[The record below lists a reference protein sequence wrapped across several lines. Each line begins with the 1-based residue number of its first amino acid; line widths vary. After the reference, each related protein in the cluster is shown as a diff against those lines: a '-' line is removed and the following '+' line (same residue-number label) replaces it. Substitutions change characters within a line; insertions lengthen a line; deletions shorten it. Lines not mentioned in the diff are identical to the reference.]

1 MNENSNERI
10 VVVGGGAGGL
20 ELVIKLA
27 RKFRNNNAV
36 DITLVDCNPTHIW
49 KPLLHEIATGSLNSN
64 HDETS
69 YLMLARKYRFSFVL
83 GRVDQIDVENKL
95 LHLEAINDRDGH
107 AVVAERSVNYSKVV
121 LSVGSLCNDFGTPG
135 VEEHCLL
142 LDTRAQAERFHQNF
156 INELHRIKASNNSR
170 ARVSTPSTPD
180 AGTGIDDRNS
190 KPDRVSVVI
199 VGAGATGVELAADL
213 HNVANRLPEYG
224 FGEFST
230 DALRVLIVE
239 AAPRILAQLP
249 ERISKSVTKELLN
262 IGVQIRTDT
271 MVSGIDADAV
281 ATKSGER
288 INADLVV
295 WAAGIKAPSFIAQS
309 GLPCD
314 RLGRVEVNTLLHV
327 EANESVFAIGDCCA
341 CPMEDGSMVPPR
353 AQSAHQMASVAYK
366 NIVASINGTTL
377 KPFVYKDFGSL
388 ISLSEFSTV
397 GNLMGNLMKGSVF
410 IEGWLARVFY
420 LSLYRMHQSTVH
432 GFGSMLL
439 IILGDTIYKAT
450 RAKIKLH

>member
-1 MNENSNERI
+1 MNAKSSEKI

-27 RKFRNNNAV
+27 RKYRKNDAV
-36 DITLVDCNPTHIW
+36 DITRIDCNPTHIW

-69 YLMLARKYRFSFVL
+69 YLMLARKYRFSFIL
-83 GRVDQIDVENKL
+83 GRVNQVDLNKTL
-95 LHLEAINDRDGH
+95 LHLEPINDNDGN
-107 AVVAERSVNYSKVV
+107 AVVAERSVSYSKLV

-135 VEEHCLL
+135 VEDHCLL

-156 INELHRIKASNNSR
+156 INELHRINASANFGGQLNE
-170 ARVSTPSTPD
+170 
-180 AGTGIDDRNS
+180 DDL
-190 KPDRVSVVI
+190 SVVI

-213 HNVANRLPEYG
+213 HNVAKRLPDYG
-224 FGEFST
+224 FGEFSS
-230 DALRVLIVE
+230 DALRVMIVE

-249 ERISKSVTKELLN
+249 ERISQSVTKELLD
-262 IGVQIRTDT
+262 IGVQIQTDT

-281 ATKSGER
+281 VTKNGQR
-288 INADLVV
+288 IPADLVV
-295 WAAGIKAPSFIAQS
+295 WAAGIKAPAFIAQS

-314 RLGRVEVNTLLHV
+314 RLGRVEVNTFLHV
-327 EANESVFAIGDCCA
+327 EGNESVFAIGDCCA
-341 CPMEDGSMVPPR
+341 CPMADGSMVPPR

-366 NIVASINGTTL
+366 NLVASINGNKLT
-377 KPFVYKDFGSL
+377 PFVYKDFGSL

-410 IEGWLARVFY
+410 IEGWLARLFY
-420 LSLYRMHQSTVH
+420 LSLYRMHQSAVH
-432 GFGSMLL
+432 GFGAMLL
-439 IILGDTIYKAT
+439 IMLGDTIYKAT